1 MDCTKEYLDELK
13 RIGMTIKNIIAE
25 SITLNHPTEPEI
37 NFYTVLF
44 LWEHQKIQKKN
55 TVEIFV
61 FLQME

>member
-25 SITLNHPTEPEI
+25 SITLNHPTEVEM
-37 NFYTVLF
+37 NFLYGVIFVGTL
-44 LWEHQKIQKKN
+44 KIQKT